1 MGEQCCAQDILRQQ
15 RQKQGLEQRHRL
27 SLLHDLLLRCLRG
40 TFESI
45 QFGTHIALRTPAPI
59 ATPTQHL
66 ITTQHLIKKH
76 YACLG
81 EDMFRLYLRMLVD
94 DSTEALSVSQ
104 VLLNVVVAVLLD
116 EFISACME
124 QQEEMVKEQWKE
136 QNKNRLRG
144 VLDPMIRT
152 LINFEDDED
161 LEARLD
167 HLYHRLDVEG
177 NGLTFVKFRLG
188 LKRDFDIHLSRD
200 DWDIATEEGRLTD
213 DTGNLDRHVFHV
225 MIRNEL
231 WKYMRR
237 ELSNTLNMGGSAEFR
252 IHMIQQKLL
261 DSKLTQA
268 LKEAA
273 AERTQLTNALK
284 DAQADRGT
292 ITHDLKHSLEEA
304 AAERMR
310 LTEALK
316 DAQADRGAMNT
327 GLKDVQ
333 DSMGFLRQ
341 DLLELVSQ
349 SQALPR
355 AAFPPPQLRPE
366 AKGDTGGEGALARIE
381 NLIKTHGE
389 RNIQMGERNL
399 EMLVSL
405 QIRVGDLERR
415 LSAHNHNVFADRH
428 ASGRRS
434 ASPGPASPYAPKLMS
449 VSGRADQL
457 RETAGAVRA
466 QTNNEESPLEKDS
479 LVLEGDEALAG
490 MADADT
496 AGRKD
501 GQDPMV
507 AVANTWQMRA
517 EPRHTFGGKEDQIS
531 QNGEHKR
538 THTQQ
543 TEHGQLDEH
552 MQRHGKSG
560 CIKAEA
566 RWRLSSASSAV
577 KEALGGILMQDQET
591 GALAPAKAPG
601 LATESASSWAHAAFS
616 GDARGGSRQ
625 EGSASGWVRE
635 AASDGAIVY
644 GTCIVRSQ
652 FGMLSNLLDVGQLP
666 QIVVLFSFIVLP
678 TRD

>member
-1 MGEQCCAQDILRQQ
+1 M
-15 RQKQGLEQRHRL
+15 
-27 SLLHDLLLRCLRG
+27 
-40 TFESI
+40 
-45 QFGTHIALRTPAPI
+45 
-59 ATPTQHL
+59 
-66 ITTQHLIKKH
+66 
-76 YACLG
+76 
-81 EDMFRLYLRMLVD
+81 
-94 DSTEALSVSQ
+94 
-104 VLLNVVVAVLLD
+104 VAVLLD

-124 QQEEMVKEQWKE
+124 QQEETIKEQWKQ

-188 LKRDFDIHLSRD
+188 LKRDYDIHLSRD

-213 DTGNLDRHVFHV
+213 DTGNLDKHVFHI
-225 MIRNEL
+225 MIRSEL

-284 DAQADRGT
+284 DAQADRGAS
-292 ITHDLKHSLEEA
+292 THDLKHNLEEA

-316 DAQADRGAMNT
+316 DAQADRGAMT
-327 GLKDVQ
+327 IGLKDVQ

-349 SQALPR
+349 SQALPL
-355 AAFPPPQLRPE
+355 ATFPPPQLRPE
-366 AKGDTGGEGALARIE
+366 AQGATGGEGALARIE
-381 NLIKTHGE
+381 ELIKTHGE
-389 RNIQMGERNL
+389 RNVQMGERNF

-405 QIRVGDLERR
+405 QTRVGDLERR
-415 LSAHNHNVFADRH
+415 LSAHNHHASADHH

-434 ASPGPASPYAPKLMS
+434 ASPGPASLHAPNQMS
-449 VSGRADQL
+449 VSDRAEQL
-457 RETAGAVRA
+457 CETAGAVRT
-466 QTNNEESPLEKDS
+466 QTNNAESPQEKDS
-479 LVLEGDEALAG
+479 LVLAGDEALAG
-490 MADADT
+490 LADAD
-496 AGRKD
+496 AARRRD

-507 AVANTWQMRA
+507 AVGLKANMWQMRA
-517 EPRHTFGGKEDQIS
+517 EPQHTFGGKGDQIS
-531 QNGEHKR
+531 KNGEHNGA
-538 THTQQ
+538 HTEQ
-543 TEHGQLDEH
+543 TEHGKLDEH
-552 MQRHGKSG
+552 VQQHGKPG
-560 CIKAEA
+560 CIRAEA

-577 KEALGGILMQDQET
+577 KEALGGILMQEQDR
-591 GALAPAKAPG
+591 GALAPARAPG
-601 LATESASSWAHAAFS
+601 LASEGASSSARPAFP
-616 GDARGGSRQ
+616 GEARGGSGQ
-625 EGSASGWVRE
+625 EGAASGWVRE
-635 AASDGAIVY
+635 SASDGAIVY
-644 GTCIVRSQ
+644 GMRDSAC
-652 FGMLSNLLDVGQLP
+652 F
-666 QIVVLFSFIVLP
+666 QIF
-678 TRD
+678 